1 MSLTRLAMRC
11 KTIFT
16 APPCSYG
23 PRAYFQTQSVAY
35 NHAAMLMGR
44 GYINV
49 RVLPYR
55 TGYRVSYTGVR
66 IA

>member
-1 MSLTRLAMRC
+1 MSLHRLNIRC
-11 KTIFT
+11 KAIF
-16 APPCSYG
+16 ADPKCSYG

-44 GYINV
+44 GYFNV

-66 IA
+66 FT